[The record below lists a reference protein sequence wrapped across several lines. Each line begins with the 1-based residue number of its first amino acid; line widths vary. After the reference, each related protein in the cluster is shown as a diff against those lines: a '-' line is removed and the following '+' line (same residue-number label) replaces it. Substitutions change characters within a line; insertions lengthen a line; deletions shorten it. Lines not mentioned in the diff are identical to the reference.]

1 MKKIAV
7 FSLLSIN
14 NHGEQ
19 FIADC
24 VKYLAQQENDVDI
37 TVNQLEAPLHLGNI
51 LIYGFLMK
59 VSDICPGS
67 KFSVMCQLWGIK
79 TRNANYYQ
87 KKLADI
93 DAIIIGAGSYKYGTQ
108 KLWADY
114 SVLIETAACRNIPVM
129 FNAMNVQK
137 YDPNNRKCLTLA
149 EHTNYPNVRTIT
161 TRDMDEGIRKL
172 RNDYHIRENIRCAAA
187 GDPAFWIP
195 ECYGV
200 SAKKNREII
209 GVNVIIG
216 ENFRKYGGILSE
228 NAVIDIYCGLLKK
241 LDEMHLRWELFTN
254 GIPADLEF
262 GKRILK
268 QYGNS
273 ELPVVVPTSAK
284 NAAELI
290 ASYRVILGARLHAC
304 ICAYA
309 LNIPLAGLLWDEKL
323 VYFAHMAK
331 IDELFFKESEL
342 DPSVLADKL
351 ADLYHHGY
359 TYDIANRDYWK
370 EQTRIHIHEFINSL

>member
-24 VKYLAQQENDVDI
+24 IKYLVQQESDVDI
-37 TVNQLEAPLHLGNI
+37 AVSQLEVPITWKNI
-51 LIYGFLMK
+51 LLYGLLMK
-59 VSDICPGS
+59 AAGICPGS
-67 KFSVMCQLWGIK
+67 KFSAMCQLLGIK
-79 TRNANYYQ
+79 IRNSGYYQ
-87 KKLADI
+87 NKLKNI

-114 SVLIETAACRNIPVM
+114 SVLIEAAARRNIPVM

-137 YDPNNRKCLTLA
+137 YDPDDPKCLTLA
-149 EHTNYPNVRTIT
+149 EHTNYPNVKTFT

-172 RNDYHIRENIRCAAA
+172 RNDYQIREHVKCAAA

-200 SAKKNREII
+200 SAKKDREII

-216 ENFRKYGGILSE
+216 ENFRKYGGTLSE
-228 NAVIDIYCGLLKK
+228 DAVIDFYCGVLKK
-241 LDEMHLRWELFTN
+241 LDELHLRWELFTN

-268 QYGNS
+268 QYGKPD
-273 ELPVVVPTSAK
+273 LPVVVPSSAGD
-284 NAAELI
+284 AAELI

-309 LNIPLAGLLWDEKL
+309 LDIPLAGLLWDEKL
-323 VYFAHMAK
+323 VHFAHMAK
-331 IDELFFKESEL
+331 IDELFFNESEL
-342 DPSVLADKL
+342 DPSVLAGKL
-351 ADLYHHGY
+351 ADLYDHGY
-359 TYDIANRDYWK
+359 TYDIENRKYWK
-370 EQTRIHIHEFINSL
+370 EQTRLHIHEFINSL